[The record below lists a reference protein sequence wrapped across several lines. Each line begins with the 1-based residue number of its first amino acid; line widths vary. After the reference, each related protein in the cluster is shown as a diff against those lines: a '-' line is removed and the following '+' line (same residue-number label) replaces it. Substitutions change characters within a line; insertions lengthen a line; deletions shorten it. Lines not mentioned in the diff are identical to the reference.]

1 MKVIRTTALFLL
13 TTLLVCG
20 QEFEVASIKPS
31 AQSAQG
37 QTGAGLHI
45 DGSMAR
51 YSTLSLKLYLGMAY
65 SLKNYQISAPDW
77 MASERWD
84 ITAKLPDGSDPKQI
98 PEMLQALLRDR
109 FKMKMH
115 RETKELS
122 VYGLIIGKGEL
133 KLRESP
139 ADPAVG
145 GEPSSRSVN
154 VADSGRG
161 GTIVTYGNGSY
172 FALGD
177 NKFEG
182 KKLPMSIMA
191 DALAR
196 FADRPVVDMTDLKGN
211 YDFTM
216 EFSPEDFRAM
226 MIRAA
231 IAQGTV
237 LPPEVLKLV
246 DASSGDTLLNA
257 VGKLGLK
264 LDLRKAP
271 IEMLVI
277 DQALNTPTEN

>member
-1 MKVIRTTALFLL
+1 VIRTAALFLL
-13 TTLLVCG
+13 PALLVCG

-31 AQSAQG
+31 ALSAQG

-51 YSTLSLKLYLGMAY
+51 YSALSLKLYLGMAY
-65 SLKNYQISAPDW
+65 GLKNYQISAPDW

-109 FKMKMH
+109 FQMKMH
-115 RETKELS
+115 RETKELP

-139 ADPAVG
+139 ADPAG
-145 GEPSSRSVN
+145 NEPAARSVN
-154 VADSGRG
+154 VAPSGTG
-161 GTIVTYGNGSY
+161 AGTIVTYGNGSY
-172 FALGD
+172 FTLGD

-216 EFSPEDFRAM
+216 KFSPEDFRAM

-237 LPPEVLKLV
+237 VPPEALKLV

-257 VGKLGLK
+257 VARLGLK
-264 LDLRKAP
+264 LELRKAP
-271 IEMLVI
+271 IEILVI
-277 DQALNTPTEN
+277 DQASKSPTEN